1 MRPLSLAMAAAA
13 LLAAAGVGLGACAP
27 DSPAPDTAGDTTTSM
42 PRDAATARSAQVAEV
57 AGPDGVAVGVPAPV
71 AERWNDLG
79 GAAGTLGPAV
89 GPASEV
95 DGGSVADFS
104 GGTLVLTPAGRV
116 FVVQGGILEAYRAA
130 GGPAGDLGFPIADE
144 TTTDGGWISAF
155 EGGTIALLGGEPV
168 VELR

>member
-13 LLAAAGVGLGACAP
+13 LLAAAGVGLGACSS
-27 DSPAPDTAGDTTTSM
+27 DSPAPEKTAGDTTTSM
-42 PRDAATARSAQVAEV
+42 PRDAATAGPADV
-57 AGPDGVAVGVPAPV
+57 AGPDGVTVRVPAPV
-71 AERWNDLG
+71 AERWSQLG

-89 GPASEV
+89 GPATEV
-95 DGGSVADFS
+95 EGGSVADFA

-130 GGPAGDLGFPIADE
+130 GGPAGELGFPISDE